1 MTNYK
6 RNSDQLPQTF
16 SGYNYLDLS
25 DYYKNIQTPNAWRI
39 SNRLGFTPSDMK
51 YIGPRDYNILAN
63 QSSNVGDPKSFVS
76 DYSTNYGYP
85 SIRSNQVLM
94 NNNMMMNSD
103 TSNYYTY
110 GTEYQSTNTTI

>member
-1 MTNYK
+1 MANYK

-51 YIGPRDYNILAN
+51 YIGSRDYNILAN

-94 NNNMMMNSD
+94 NNNMMMNSN